1 MGGRP
6 AKNGHRQN
14 SRSDKELKKAPGRDI
29 IDRKDMVVEKLF
41 LDNFRG
47 FSKQYIDILDVN
59 FLVGENSSGK
69 SSVLMALNTI
79 SHPGFWVNPEFNTG
93 DSQAYSF
100 DDLVSAETSDK
111 SSFRIGYFQE
121 QNLEIVS
128 FIFEFINLNGK
139 PVISRGA
146 FEKEKSV
153 FYFFCEDDKVKYKIM
168 KGESI
173 LPDGMKDFPKNEKF
187 QTSAFATRSMPNSP
201 MMILSVFD
209 FALKN
214 KKASFPEQLP
224 MLNVTPIAPI
234 RSKPKKTYDEP
245 GTLESSEGDH
255 IPYEIRRLLK
265 TKNKFSQEINMFG
278 EQSGLFKNIDIKEYE
293 STDDAPFRMN
303 FILDKEPINIVN
315 IGYGVSQVLPV
326 LFTLL
331 TQKNSMITIQ
341 QPEVHLHPKAQ
352 AAMGDLFFDL
362 SIGKFKKRSFV
373 ETHSDYLIDR
383 FRRKQRQTDE
393 KSNAHVIFFLR
404 KDGINKAFSIK
415 IDDNG
420 NYDADQPEE
429 FREFFIKE
437 QIENLGL

>member
-1 MGGRP
+1 MDGVV
-6 AKNGHRQN
+6 KYCCI
-14 SRSDKELKKAPGRDI
+14 LKYTTKKDI
-29 IDRKDMVVEKLF
+29 VVEKLF

-47 FSKQYIDILDVN
+47 FSKQYIDIHDVN

-79 SHPGFWVNPEFNTG
+79 SHPGFWLNLEFNGG
-93 DSQAYSF
+93 DSQTYSF
-100 DDLVSAETSDK
+100 DDLVSAETNDK
-111 SSFRIGYFQE
+111 SSFRIGCVQE
-121 QNLEIVS
+121 KDLKIVS
-128 FIFEFINLNGK
+128 FVFEFINLNGK
-139 PVISRGA
+139 PIISHGA
-146 FEKEKSV
+146 FEKENFV
-153 FYFFCEDDKVKYKIM
+153 FYFFCKKNTVKYKVV

-173 LPDGMKDFPKNEKF
+173 SQTEGMKNFSKKEKAQMSDFSINS
-187 QTSAFATRSMPNSP
+187 TLNSP
-201 MMILSVFD
+201 MMILSMFD
-209 FALKN
+209 FILNN
-214 KKASFPEQLP
+214 KKDSFQGRLP
-224 MLNVTPIAPI
+224 VLNITPIAPI

-245 GTLESSEGDH
+245 GTLENSEGDH
-255 IPYEIRRLLK
+255 IPYLIRRILK
-265 TKNKFSQEINMFG
+265 PNTNLSKEINMFG

-293 STDDAPFRMN
+293 SADDAPFRMN

-331 TQKNSMITIQ
+331 AQKNRMITIQ

-362 SIGKFKKRSFV
+362 STGKSKKRLMV

-383 FRRKQRQTDE
+383 FRRKQRLSKE
-393 KSNAHVIFFLR
+393 KSKAHVVFFLR
-404 KDGINKAFSIK
+404 KDGINRAFSIK

-420 NYDADQPEE
+420 NYNADQPKE

-437 QIENLGL
+437 EIENLGL

>member
-1 MGGRP
+1 M
-6 AKNGHRQN
+6 
-14 SRSDKELKKAPGRDI
+14 I
-29 IDRKDMVVEKLF
+29 VVEKLF

-79 SHPGFWVNPEFNTG
+79 SHPGFWVNLEFNAG
-93 DSQAYSF
+93 DSQTYSF
-100 DDLVSAETSDK
+100 DDLVSAETNDK

-121 QNLEIVS
+121 QDLKIVS
-128 FIFEFINLNGK
+128 FMFEFTNLNGK
-139 PVISRGA
+139 PVISSGA
-146 FEKEKSV
+146 LEKEKSV
-153 FYFFCEDDKVKYKIM
+153 FYFFCEKNEVKYKIL

-173 LPDGMKDFPKNEKF
+173 LQAEGMKNFSKKEKA
-187 QTSAFATRSMPNSP
+187 QLNALPTQPIPNSP
-201 MMILSVFD
+201 MMILSMFD
-209 FALKN
+209 FVLNN
-214 KKASFPEQLP
+214 KKASFQRRLP
-224 MLNVTPIAPI
+224 MLDITPIAPI

-245 GTLESSEGDH
+245 GTLENPEGDH
-255 IPYEIRRLLK
+255 IPYEIRRMLK
-265 TKNKFSQEINMFG
+265 RNNNFSKEINTFG
-278 EQSGLFKNIDIKEYE
+278 EESGLFKKITIREYDDN
-293 STDDAPFRMN
+293 DDAPFRMN

-331 TQKNSMITIQ
+331 AQRNRMITIQ

-362 SIGKFKKRSFV
+362 STGKSRKRLIV
-373 ETHSDYLIDR
+373 ETHSDYVIDR
-383 FRRKQRQTDE
+383 FRRRQRLSKE
-393 KSNAHVIFFLR
+393 KSNAHVVFFLR
-404 KDGINKAFSIK
+404 KDRINKVFSIK

-420 NYDADQPEE
+420 NYDANQPEE